1 MSNSSQHQPYTITL
15 DDFKDLEPLTAHTG
29 DITISSWS
37 ATNIPALTSADIIT
51 LTGTP
56 YNTYG
61 SGGAGGSGSVTIGNI
76 ETVDLSGIES
86 FTSFTS
92 LYKEEFDG
100 RWPEYERIMDMCKEY
115 PGLEIAYRKFKE
127 VYKMVK
133 EDYDGKQRER
143 RNNR

>member
-1 MSNSSQHQPYTITL
+1 VNNSSQEPIYTITL
-15 DDFKDLEPLTAHTG
+15 DNTSEDEVSNTITLSPLN
-29 DITISSWS
+29 S
-37 ATNIPALTSADIIT
+37 IPIQALTSSDIIT
-51 LTGTP
+51 LTGGSM
-56 YNTYG
+56 YNY
-61 SGGAGGSGSVTIGNI
+61 SSPVTIGQI

-86 FTSFTS
+86 FTSFTN

-100 RWPEYERIMDMCKEY
+100 RFPDYERVMEMCKEY

-143 RNNR
+143 RNTR

>member
-1 MSNSSQHQPYTITL
+1 MNNSSQEPIYTITL
-15 DDFKDLEPLTAHTG
+15 DNTSEPSDT
-29 DITISSWS
+29 ITISNWS
-37 ATNIPALTSADIIT
+37 AENIPALTSADIIT

-56 YNTYG
+56 YNTY
-61 SGGAGGSGSVTIGNI
+61 GSGSVTIGNI

-86 FTSFTS
+86 FTSFTN

-100 RWPEYERIMDMCKEY
+100 RFPDYEKVLDMCKEY

>member
-1 MSNSSQHQPYTITL
+1 MNNSSQEPIYTITL
-15 DDFKDLEPLTAHTG
+15 DNTSEDEVSNTITLSPLN
-29 DITISSWS
+29 S
-37 ATNIPALTSADIIT
+37 IPIQALTSSDIIT
-51 LTGTP
+51 LTGGSM
-56 YNTYG
+56 YNY
-61 SGGAGGSGSVTIGNI
+61 SSPVTIGQI

-86 FTSFTS
+86 FTSFTN

-100 RWPEYERIMDMCKEY
+100 RFPDYERVMEMCKEY

-143 RNNR
+143 RNTR

>member
-1 MSNSSQHQPYTITL
+1 MNNSSPEPIYTITL
-15 DDFKDLEPLTAHTG
+15 DNTSETSDT
-29 DITISSWS
+29 ITVSNWS
-37 ATNIPALTSADIIT
+37 AENIPALTSADIIT

-61 SGGAGGSGSVTIGNI
+61 SGTVTIGNI

-86 FTSFTS
+86 FTSFTN
-92 LYKEEFDG
+92 LYKEDFDG
-100 RWPEYERIMDMCKEY
+100 RFPDYEKVLDMCKEY
-115 PGLEIAYRKFKE
+115 PGLEIAYKKFKE

>member
-1 MSNSSQHQPYTITL
+1 MNNSSQEPIYTITL
-15 DDFKDLEPLTAHTG
+15 DNTSEPSDT
-29 DITISSWS
+29 ITISNWS
-37 ATNIPALTSADIIT
+37 AENIPALTSADIIT

-56 YNTYG
+56 YNTY
-61 SGGAGGSGSVTIGNI
+61 GSGSVTIGNI

-86 FTSFTS
+86 FTSFTN

-100 RWPEYERIMDMCKEY
+100 RFPDYEKVLDMCKEY
-115 PGLEIAYRKFKE
+115 PGLEIAYKKFKE

-133 EDYDGKQRER
+133 EDYNGKQRER